1 MDTLKTI
8 NHPHLLK
15 YYNYFKDEN
24 NNLYMVYEHMN
35 NSDLNSFIRAHQI
48 LGKNVKEEEIWNI
61 LLQCLSGLAY
71 LHQKDLAYLAIKS
84 TNIFLNNE
92 QNVKI
97 GLLYDTPKL
106 EDKNKNKK
114 TDILFVGKYFYKMCY
129 ARHFDEK
136 DKTWIDDIDVH
147 NKKEFDKYPKI
158 YSEEILNIISEMI
171 KDDINQIKS
180 AEELYNYCL

>member
-1 MDTLKTI
+1 MGSQLEVFKDSEGISHIIFDKSAMYDDSKMGQKLSDFEVLQVLGAYNNNNIISKVRSFRNDKIYVIKKIELNKIKNEKEKELCLKQMDTLKTI

-84 TNIFLNNE
+84 TN
-92 QNVKI
+92 K
-97 GLLYDTPKL
+97 
-106 EDKNKNKK
+106 
-114 TDILFVGKYFYKMCY
+114 
-129 ARHFDEK
+129 
-136 DKTWIDDIDVH
+136 
-147 NKKEFDKYPKI
+147 
-158 YSEEILNIISEMI
+158 
-171 KDDINQIKS
+171 
-180 AEELYNYCL
+180 